1 LGGGTALI
9 AFFLTHW
16 KWVLIAGL
24 LVALG
29 LQQAR
34 VSVSK
39 TETAQAQ
46 RDYADYRAV
55 QAENGRLAERAM
67 RGVEQ
72 RWQNQ
77 FAKVGADGQ
86 AKLEEARADGAVAAD
101 DLERVRRQL
110 AALRAAFGG
119 RAQGAPVAPV
129 GASAQGAPGMCP
141 DLLVQL
147 AQRVE
152 RLGGRARVYA
162 GFADEAHAAG
172 STCEQASDALREP

>member
-1 LGGGTALI
+1 
-9 AFFLTHW
+9 LTHW

-39 TETAQAQ
+39 TETAEAQ

-67 RGVEQ
+67 RAVEQ
-72 RWQNQ
+72 GWQDRL
-77 FAKVGADGQ
+77 AKVGTDGQ
-86 AKLEEARADGAVAAD
+86 AKLEQARADGAVAAD
-101 DLERVRRQL
+101 ALERVRGQL
-110 AALRAAFGG
+110 AALRTAFG
-119 RAQGAPVAPV
+119 RPAQGAAAAPV
-129 GASAQGAPGMCP
+129 GASAQGATGMCP
-141 DLLVQL
+141 ELLVQL

-172 STCEQASDALREP
+172 STCEQAGDALRD